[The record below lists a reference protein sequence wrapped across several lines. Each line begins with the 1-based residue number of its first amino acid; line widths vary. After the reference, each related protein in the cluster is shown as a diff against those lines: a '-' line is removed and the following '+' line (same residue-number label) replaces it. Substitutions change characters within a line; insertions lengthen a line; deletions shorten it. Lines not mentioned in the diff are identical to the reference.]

1 MTAEVIPPDEA
12 VRPGPP
18 SPPAIRGM
26 TRRAARWRRHGTSL
40 LMMAPFAALFVVFV
54 IYPLGRSLYLSFTN
68 YRGIKPPVWIG
79 LENYTSLLEDERFR
93 KAVVNTFLYV
103 AGTVTLTTA
112 LALCVALAFRGQSWR
127 HRTVRVL
134 FFLPSVTSAIALNLI
149 WKWIFSPEDYGFA
162 NQVVGVF
169 GVERVEWLSTPP
181 LAVPVL
187 IFMGVWG
194 GIGYGMVIFVAGL
207 NAIPEEYYE
216 SARMDGATSWQQFR
230 KITLPLLRPVTAYVV
245 ITGLI
250 GAFQIFEAVFIIFFR
265 SAGVIG
271 GLHDSALMIVP
282 YLYDQGFGHFYL
294 GRASAIA
301 WVLLIIIFVISMIHL
316 RITKANRDLT

>member
-1 MTAEVIPPDEA
+1 MTTEVIPTDGA
-12 VRPGPP
+12 VDPGPAP
-18 SPPAIRGM
+18 PPAVKGM
-26 TRRAARWRRHGTSL
+26 TLRAARWRRNGTSL
-40 LMMAPFAALFVVFV
+40 LMMAPFAVLFGVFV
-54 IYPLGRSLYLSFTN
+54 IYPLVKSLYLSFTN

-79 LENYTSLLEDERFR
+79 LENYTSLFGDERFR
-93 KAVVNTFLYV
+93 KAMLNTFLYV
-103 AGTVTLTTA
+103 AGSVTLTTIMA
-112 LALCVALAFRGQSWR
+112 LIVAMAFRGQSWL

-149 WKWIFSPEDYGFA
+149 WKWIFSPEDYGMA
-162 NQVVGVF
+162 NQFVGLF
-169 GVERVEWLSTPP
+169 GVDRVEWLSTPS

-187 IFMGVWG
+187 VFMGVWG

-216 SARMDGATSWQQFR
+216 SARMDGATPWQQFT

-301 WVLLIIIFVISMIHL
+301 WVLLVIIFVISMIHL
-316 RITKANRDLT
+316 RITRANRDLT